1 MDIMP
6 EKNESRATS
15 QSAQK
20 RSPDFTLLLSR
31 IEGEIVKGHNLSAFV
46 KVLSRRDVWSR
57 LPEDLQLKWAKL
69 AQMAGIPETTLE
81 VLAHINQAHPE
92 QVDAWTERL
101 DLLMILDRREEL
113 ARVLAQAR
121 DRIGEDR
128 CGPWRGMG
136 RISQD
141 AADKDI
147 EAAVVPFDRLQ
158 HRQIVISRYLDLFS
172 GREDCFA
179 RQWADKEEGK
189 QGYVPIRR
197 PMEAEDVEDHLNGR
211 KTYGLYLLKSDA
223 TVKTAVIDVDVA
235 KKLRNGKLNPDEKR
249 LVLRERDYLVSRIG
263 ELAHD
268 QGMDTLVEF
277 SGGKGYHFWFL
288 FESPI
293 PAGEAKAC
301 LCAITGLLSK
311 DVTCFNLE
319 VFPKQE
325 QLTGKGMGNLVKLP
339 LGVHRVT
346 GRRSHFVACHDR
358 STEAQLDFLMRLEPI
373 KAAAVTIQRQEQRE
387 KKLLVHPRLQ
397 KWAEEWP
404 ELYRLETLCPPVGH
418 IIAASQ
424 QGKELSQREEKIL
437 FQTIGFL
444 PRGKSLLHHLLMSIP
459 EYNPHLVDFKLSRLR
474 GTPLGCKRIHSLL
487 GFTGDM
493 CRFEVEEEYAHP
505 LLHIAEWKD
514 QGQAKSEKIENL
526 QSALDN
532 LKLAVTQV
540 QRFMG

>member
-1 MDIMP
+1 
-6 EKNESRATS
+6 
-15 QSAQK
+15 
-20 RSPDFTLLLSR
+20 
-31 IEGEIVKGHNLSAFV
+31 
-46 KVLSRRDVWSR
+46 
-57 LPEDLQLKWAKL
+57 
-69 AQMAGIPETTLE
+69 MA
-81 VLAHINQAHPE
+81 
-92 QVDAWTERL
+92 
-101 DLLMILDRREEL
+101 
-113 ARVLAQAR
+113 
-121 DRIGEDR
+121 
-128 CGPWRGMG
+128 
-136 RISQD
+136 QD

-147 EAAVVPFDRLQ
+147 EAAVAPFDRLQ

-211 KTYGLYLLKSDA
+211 KTYGIYLLRSDA
-223 TVKTAVIDVDVA
+223 AVKTAVIDMDVA
-235 KKLRNGKLNPDEKR
+235 KKLRSGTLSPDEKR
-249 LVLRERDYLVSRIG
+249 LVLRERDYLLSRIG

-268 QGMDTLVEF
+268 QGMDPVVEF

-301 LCAITGLLSK
+301 LAGIAGPLLK

-373 KAAAVTIQRQEQRE
+373 KAAAVTIQRQEQRG

-404 ELYRLETLCPPVGH
+404 ELYRLENLCPPVGH
-418 IIAASQ
+418 IIAASR
-424 QGKELSQREEKIL
+424 QGKELSQREEKVL

-444 PRGKSLLHHLLMSIP
+444 PRGKTLLHHLLMSIP

-474 GTPLGCKRIHSLL
+474 GTPIGCRRIHSLL

-493 CRFEVEEEYAHP
+493 CRFDVAEEYAHP
-505 LLHIAEWKD
+505 LLHLEQWKD
-514 QGQAKSEKIENL
+514 QGKTKSEKIEDL
-526 QSALDN
+526 QSALEN
-532 LKLAVTQV
+532 LKLAVAQV
-540 QRFMG
+540 QRFMA